1 MKKLIKLEFNNTTR
15 ERKTEDSYSELYSH
29 DKNNGSFEFEILNDT
44 LTTEQV
50 IALFKF
56 TESNKIWKTTGTVE
70 GNKVKVTFDT
80 TLITQNETVI
90 CYLYFDEEQRTS
102 DTFRFKFKVKVSEI
116 DKMNRYEVKERFIN
130 NTVIVD
136 RLDVVTKTELQE
148 ALKNVGGIA
157 TEGLLT
163 EVKAEEIYAKKSEA
177 VDNTNFELVKNR
189 VLALELKTDKDTVY
203 DDSELKG
210 RISVLEAKED
220 NNTIYDD
227 TNVRERLTALESKPN
242 VDVNNLVTKDELAS
256 KNYLTEHQ
264 DTSNFA
270 LKSEIPQQYNDTEV
284 KERLTTLENKAPV
297 DLSNYATKEELENK
311 HYISDVSNL
320 ATKDELQEVRNSQP
334 TVDTSHLVTRDE
346 LESKGYLTTHQDLS
360 EYAKKSELYND
371 SDLKARVEVLEQK
384 TDKDTVYDDT
394 PLKERVTAL
403 ESKAIAGGTYDDSDL
418 RNRVVAL
425 ETKEDKDT
433 KYDDTE
439 VKNRLTELENK
450 PAVDTSVF
458 VTEDKLN
465 SKGYLTQHQDLS
477 PYALKSE
484 IPTPY
489 NDSPLT
495 ERITALEN
503 RPTTGGSVDTSNL
516 VTKDELKNQHYVTHE
531 EVPIAIYK
539 EFATDNFNEYF
550 EQTTSEF
557 LNSNTH
563 MRGKIF
569 VNPDNDYSTT
579 SPLVYTGDSEHPKT
593 AEYDAILYSVAN
605 SLPDGYSLE
614 PLNEDNKVTFLSNKN
629 FSEVVPKE
637 ELKAIVK
644 EFGGSTGSNIDTSNL
659 ATKEELA
666 NAVTKNELEA
676 KHYVTEEELNNK
688 AYLTQQNL
696 DNYALKSELPT
707 PYNDSL
713 LNERVTAL
721 ESKAIEGGAYN
732 DTDLRNRVINL
743 ENKPPLDT
751 SEFVTNQALE
761 SRGYIKDVSN
771 LVTKDELEGKHYISD
786 ISNLVTKEEL
796 ENKGYLK
803 THQNLDNVVTKE
815 ELATKGYITDV
826 SNLVTKQELE
836 SKNYLTTPYNDTPL
850 KERVEVLENKVDK
863 DMIYN
868 DTELR
873 NRVEVLENKPNVDLS
888 NYVTNEQLENKHYL
902 TQHQELTH
910 LATTSD
916 LEVLRNISVNKA
928 ELSKKLDTTE
938 FNTFKDNVV
947 TKTELAEK
955 GYISDLSNYVTKE
968 ELHEA
973 TEIDYSNI
981 VTTDELE
988 PYAKKTEI
996 PQPYNDKAL
1005 SDRVLALEN
1014 KPSTG
1019 GAQTQDTGW
1028 ITISENDPLNGNIV
1042 KIRRINDIVHVSL
1055 SNPDTENTHLQL
1067 EVTDGNGAVL
1077 ADKEIRKGFTPMR
1090 TVVVPVIS
1098 DVENIMLNTQVSTT
1112 GQAVFEVKNNKVIL
1126 KVYDKDITSG
1136 TPTSKNINDFSYFT
1150 EDPFPTN
1157 LH

>member
-1 MKKLIKLEFNNTTR
+1 MKKLIKLDFNNTTR

-29 DKNNGSFEFEILNDT
+29 DKNNGLFEFEILNDT

-50 IALFKF
+50 TALFKF

-70 GNKVKVTFDT
+70 GNKVNVTFDT
-80 TLITQNETVI
+80 TLITRNETVI

-116 DKMNRYEVKERFIN
+116 DKMSRYEVKERFIN

-136 RLDVVTKTELQE
+136 RLDVVTKDELKE
-148 ALKNVGGIA
+148 TLKNVGGIA

-163 EVKAEEIYAKKSEA
+163 EVKAEELYAKKSEA

-210 RISVLEAKED
+210 RISVLEARED

-284 KERLTTLENKAPV
+284 KERLTTLENKTPV
-297 DLSNYATKEELENK
+297 DLSNYATKEELRNVSGSQPLADNLVTKEELEAK

-320 ATKDELQEVRNSQP
+320 ATKEELQEVRNSQP
-334 TVDTSHLVTRDE
+334 TVDTSHLVTKDE
-346 LESKGYLTTHQDLS
+346 LESKGYLTTHQDLT

-403 ESKAIAGGTYDDSDL
+403 ESKAIEGGAYDDSDL

-439 VKNRLTELENK
+439 VKHRLTELENK
-450 PAVDTSVF
+450 PAVDTSFF
-458 VTEDKLN
+458 VTEEKLN
-465 SKGYLTQHQDLS
+465 SKGYISDIS
-477 PYALKSE
+477 
-484 IPTPY
+484 
-489 NDSPLT
+489 
-495 ERITALEN
+495 
-503 RPTTGGSVDTSNL
+503 G
-516 VTKDELKNQHYVTHE
+516 
-531 EVPIAIYK
+531 
-539 EFATDNFNEYF
+539 
-550 EQTTSEF
+550 
-557 LNSNTH
+557 
-563 MRGKIF
+563 
-569 VNPDNDYSTT
+569 
-579 SPLVYTGDSEHPKT
+579 
-593 AEYDAILYSVAN
+593 
-605 SLPDGYSLE
+605 
-614 PLNEDNKVTFLSNKN
+614 
-629 FSEVVPKE
+629 
-637 ELKAIVK
+637 
-644 EFGGSTGSNIDTSNL
+644 L
-659 ATKEELA
+659 ATKQELA
-666 NAVTKNELEA
+666 NAVTKDELEA

-771 LVTKDELEGKHYISD
+771 LVTKDELEAKHYISD
-786 ISNLVTKEEL
+786 ISNLVTKE
-796 ENKGYLK
+796 
-803 THQNLDNVVTKE
+803 
-815 ELATKGYITDV
+815 
-826 SNLVTKQELE
+826 ELE

-850 KERVEVLENKVDK
+850 KERVEVLENKIDK
-863 DMIYN
+863 DTIYN

-888 NYVTNEQLENKHYL
+888 NYVTSEQLENKHYL
-902 TQHQELTH
+902 TQHQELSH

-916 LEVLRNISVNKA
+916 LEALRNISVNKS

-938 FNTFKDNVV
+938 FNSFKDSVV
-947 TKTELAEK
+947 TKSELAEK
-955 GYISDLSNYVTKE
+955 GYISDLSNYVTKQ

-988 PYAKKTEI
+988 PYAKKSELPT
-996 PQPYNDKAL
+996 PYNDTAL
-1005 SDRVLALEN
+1005 VSRVSALESKQDKDTVYN
-1014 KPSTG
+1014 DTEVKQRLTALESRPTTG
-1019 GAQTQDTGW
+1019 GSVDTSNFVTKDELNTLKPNQTLSLNNSTLSISGGNSVTLPTNQWEIHGTGMPNGVVKAEIGTTYVDKNKTNGALKWIKTTDGGNQGWEVLIGDTGW
-1028 ITISENDPLNGNIV
+1028 RTLNSASRAGNSFI
-1042 KIRRINDIVHVSL
+1042 KIRRVNNLVTYQFGGLQWGWFGVGRRNGPGFVRHNSSGDKGAKVVAPNGIPEGFRSENSLVGPTYDDKGRPYGIWYLGGKTDLNFIQFTFNEDIPTDRDIGDIRVSAISYL
-1055 SNPDTENTHLQL
+1055 TNEPW
-1067 EVTDGNGAVL
+1067 
-1077 ADKEIRKGFTPMR
+1077 
-1090 TVVVPVIS
+1090 PVK
-1098 DVENIMLNTQVSTT
+1098 L
-1112 GQAVFEVKNNKVIL
+1112 
-1126 KVYDKDITSG
+1126 
-1136 TPTSKNINDFSYFT
+1136 P
-1150 EDPFPTN
+1150 
-1157 LH
+1157 